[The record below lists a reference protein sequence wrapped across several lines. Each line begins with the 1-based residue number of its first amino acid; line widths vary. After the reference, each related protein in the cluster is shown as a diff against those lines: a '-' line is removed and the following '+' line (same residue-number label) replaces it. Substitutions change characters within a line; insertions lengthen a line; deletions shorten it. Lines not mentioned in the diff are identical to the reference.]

1 MRVNTNSPR
10 GPRRTTRSARFT
22 ILTPL
27 NDTRRQTRWRDL
39 SKALTSPLRA
49 WTSPC
54 LCLGRCHGRCAMADA
69 CIGPSGRV
77 RHGALLASAA
87 RHGASTA
94 RHGAS
99 AARHGASTARHG
111 ASAARHGASTA
122 RHGDALTRALRR
134 LYSKSPDVASPPA
147 IMPRRVTLTTAHA
160 PLTTALHPLTTARRP
175 LTLRPF
181 P

>member
-1 MRVNTNSPR
+1 MRSTRRLAPR
-10 GPRRTTRSARFT
+10 PAHDDPQRARFT

-39 SKALTSPLRA
+39 SRALTSPLRA

-99 AARHGASTARHG
+99 
-111 ASAARHGASTA
+111 TA
-122 RHGDALTRALRR
+122 RHGDALTRALRRSPRRALRR

-160 PLTTALHPLTTARRP
+160 PLTTALRTLTTALHPLTTARRP

>member
-1 MRVNTNSPR
+1 
-10 GPRRTTRSARFT
+10 
-22 ILTPL
+22 
-27 NDTRRQTRWRDL
+27 
-39 SKALTSPLRA
+39 
-49 WTSPC
+49 
-54 LCLGRCHGRCAMADA
+54 
-69 CIGPSGRV
+69 
-77 RHGALLASAA
+77 LLASAA

-160 PLTTALHPLTTARRP
+160 PLTTALRTLTTALHPLTTRRAAPSRCGHSLDELIKLARAVGDPKRKAGQICRLGVLVP
-175 LTLRPF
+175 LRLVKGLFEVLVGFSVLALCLREAAEL
-181 P
+181 